1 MQMLGVT
8 SEALQTYD
16 LERRPVTAAIVLAN
30 RGDGPDKVLDVVAA
44 RAPNGFKRIE
54 DVLTKDEL
62 ESTAASYKK
71 TAGMDIDGLNNR
83 PSIIPPPNP
92 S

>member
-1 MQMLGVT
+1 M
-8 SEALQTYD
+8 
-16 LERRPVTAAIVLAN
+16 LAN
-30 RGDGPDKVLDVVAA
+30 RGDGPDKVLDVVAQ
-44 RAPNGFKRIE
+44 RAPNGFAQIE

-62 ESTAASYKK
+62 ENTAASYKK

-83 PSIIPPPNP
+83 SSIIPPSNP